1 MVPHDPAH
9 MFDDADIERVT
20 TGLREHGAVIEPGLT
35 ERELDEV
42 ERTHDWRFP
51 PELRALL
58 ERMLPSGPRF
68 PNWRE
73 PRSAALA
80 ERLAWPADGLCFHV
94 EHGWWLR
101 SFGPRPAALVDAL
114 AVARAAV
121 AKASPLVPLF
131 GHRYLPARPATAGN
145 PVFSVYGADVIYYG
159 VDLID
164 WFAREFAIDLGR
176 SSAAEPRQIEL
187 WSELEAADED
197 WGLG

>member
-1 MVPHDPAH
+1 
-9 MFDDADIERVT
+9 MFDDAEIERLSE
-20 TGLREHGAVIEPGLT
+20 GLRVQGAEIEPGLT

-42 ERTHDWRFP
+42 ERIHGWTFP

-58 ERMLPSGPRF
+58 ERVLPSGPRF

-73 PRSAALA
+73 PRGAALA
-80 ERLAWPADGLCFHV
+80 EQLAWPVDGLCFQV

-114 AVARAAV
+114 ALVRAFI
-121 AKASPLVPLF
+121 AKAPPLVPLY
-131 GHRYLPARPATAGN
+131 GHRYLPARPATVGN

-159 VDLID
+159 VDLFD
-164 WFAREFAIDLGR
+164 WFAHEFSIDLGR
-176 SSAAEPRQIEL
+176 PRAAEPRQIEL

-197 WGLG
+197 WGVG